1 VRDFKDWRNTHS
13 KIFPVPDEAGVV
25 TAVKEW
31 CNAANAIDADGD
43 TAQYC
48 SRYVGFE
55 VDANGDLFI
64 AWTRVVMGVKMND
77 NVFLPASE
85 LREKYDDYE
94 GLVDEIN
101 EAVGTTLGDAFQV
114 AVGEDPGGQPLAQN
128 KWINMVLQELYV
140 RMSSIGVV
148 IGISIAFVVLVLSTR
163 NLLAASISVLSIAC
177 ALVTVVGITVAM
189 GWELGASEAIC
200 LMTLTGFAVDYV
212 VHLSHS
218 YMESTSH
225 SPLERTH
232 DALRDMGISVFWG
245 MLTSFVAALALA
257 SCQLQFLSKFG
268 YFFLL
273 TITFAY
279 LWAVLF
285 LMPLLATVGPRSSPA
300 DGRAV
305 PTTPYNSNTTTRKV
319 PDAIEVA

>member
-1 VRDFKDWRNTHS
+1 
-13 KIFPVPDEAGVV
+13 
-25 TAVKEW
+25 
-31 CNAANAIDADGD
+31 
-43 TAQYC
+43 
-48 SRYVGFE
+48 
-55 VDANGDLFI
+55 
-64 AWTRVVMGVKMND
+64 MG
-77 NVFLPASE
+77 A
-85 LREKYDDYE
+85 
-94 GLVDEIN
+94 
-101 EAVGTTLGDAFQV
+101 
-114 AVGEDPGGQPLAQN
+114 EDPGGQPLANN

-177 ALVTVVGITVAM
+177 ALVTVIGITVAM

-245 MLTSFVAALALA
+245 MLTSIISATTLTTC
-257 SCQLQFLSKFG
+257 SIQSLSKFG
-268 YFFLL
+268 VFFAL
-273 TITFAY
+273 TIAYAY
-279 LWAVLF
+279 LWSMFF
-285 LMPLLATVGPRSSPA
+285 LMPLLAFIGPEPKVGATLTGEASATKSA
-300 DGRAV
+300 DGSI
-305 PTTPYNSNTTTRKV
+305 TH
-319 PDAIEVA
+319 VA

>member
-1 VRDFKDWRNTHS
+1 
-13 KIFPVPDEAGVV
+13 
-25 TAVKEW
+25 
-31 CNAANAIDADGD
+31 
-43 TAQYC
+43 
-48 SRYVGFE
+48 
-55 VDANGDLFI
+55 
-64 AWTRVVMGVKMND
+64 MGVKMNE
-77 NVFLPASE
+77 NVFLPASK
-85 LREKYDDYE
+85 LREKYDEYE
-94 GLVDEIN
+94 GLVDKIN
-101 EAVGTTLGDAFQV
+101 AAVINTTLGDAFQV
-114 AVGEDPGGQPLAQN
+114 AVGAEDPGGQPLANN

-140 RMSSIGVV
+140 RMSTVGVA
-148 IGISIAFVVLVLSTR
+148 IGISIAFIVLLVSTR

-177 ALVTVVGITVAM
+177 ALVTVIGITVAM

-225 SPLERTH
+225 SPLDRTH

-285 LMPLLATVGPRSSPA
+285 LMPLLATIGPRSSPP
-300 DGRAV
+300 DGKAV
-305 PTTPYNSNTTTRKV
+305 PTTPYNSNTTTRKQV

>member
-1 VRDFKDWRNTHS
+1 VRDFKNWRNTTRNE
-13 KIFPVPDEAGVV
+13 IFPVPDDADVV

-31 CNAANAIDADGD
+31 CDAGDGE
-43 TAQYC
+43 TASDC

-55 VDANGDLFI
+55 VDANGVLYI
-64 AWTRVVMGVKMND
+64 AWTRVVMGVKMNE
-77 NVFLPASE
+77 NVFLPASK
-85 LREKYDDYE
+85 LREKYDEYE
-94 GLVDEIN
+94 GLVDKIN
-101 EAVGTTLGDAFQV
+101 AAVINTTLGDAFQV
-114 AVGEDPGGQPLAQN
+114 AVGAEDPGGQPLANN

-140 RMSSIGVV
+140 RMSTVGVA
-148 IGISIAFVVLVLSTR
+148 IGISIAFIVLLVSTR

-177 ALVTVVGITVAM
+177 ALVTVIGITVAM

-285 LMPLLATVGPRSSPA
+285 LMPLLATIGPRSSPA
-300 DGRAV
+300 DGKAV

>member
-1 VRDFKDWRNTHS
+1 
-13 KIFPVPDEAGVV
+13 
-25 TAVKEW
+25 
-31 CNAANAIDADGD
+31 
-43 TAQYC
+43 
-48 SRYVGFE
+48 
-55 VDANGDLFI
+55 
-64 AWTRVVMGVKMND
+64 
-77 NVFLPASE
+77 
-85 LREKYDDYE
+85 
-94 GLVDEIN
+94 
-101 EAVGTTLGDAFQV
+101 V
-114 AVGEDPGGQPLAQN
+114 AVGEDPGGQPRAQN

-140 RMSSIGVV
+140 RMSTVGVV

-177 ALVTVVGITVAM
+177 ALVTVIGITVAM

-300 DGRAV
+300 DGKAV

>member
-1 VRDFKDWRNTHS
+1 
-13 KIFPVPDEAGVV
+13 
-25 TAVKEW
+25 
-31 CNAANAIDADGD
+31 
-43 TAQYC
+43 
-48 SRYVGFE
+48 
-55 VDANGDLFI
+55 
-64 AWTRVVMGVKMND
+64 M
-77 NVFLPASE
+77 
-85 LREKYDDYE
+85 
-94 GLVDEIN
+94 
-101 EAVGTTLGDAFQV
+101 AVGA
-114 AVGEDPGGQPLAQN
+114 EDPGGQPLANN

-140 RMSSIGVV
+140 RMSTVGVV

-163 NLLAASISVLSIAC
+163 NLLAASISDLSIAC
-177 ALVTVVGITVAM
+177 ALVTVIGITVAM
-189 GWELGASEAIC
+189 GWELGASEAIS

-285 LMPLLATVGPRSSPA
+285 LMPLLATVGPRSSPP
-300 DGRAV
+300 DGRTV